1 MEEYLRKKNSLVKK
15 FNKTLELLN
24 SKISNTIELNQQL
37 NSIDNLLIQN
47 NNLGNNIL
55 KSLKDNKIQ
64 KFLKQEKN
72 SKYYESII
80 YEFGEYVINNISS
93 KIDYIKKN
101 KDDKIYTKKLNN
113 TNFLSLLEMKRFEK
127 KTDSIYKNFK
137 LISQIKKIII
147 ITEEIENDINSKN
160 LVIINQIQRSNEMN
174 SLKEFLKDLY
184 DYLNYIKKFPNKE
197 EKINCDNL
205 IIKYLQKLELIFQKL
220 SLYEKEVIN
229 NKIDSLRKSQ
239 NFIQNKF
246 QNFKSDSFFKEKK
259 IENKNKEEDKF
270 NKIRFILSNINNTQ
284 NNIQLSQSYINLDIL

>member
-47 NNLGNNIL
+47 NDLGNNIL
-55 KSLKDNKIQ
+55 KSFKDNKIQ

-80 YEFGEYVINNISS
+80 YEFGEYIINNLSS
-93 KIDYIKKN
+93 KIDDIKNN
-101 KDDKIYTKKLNN
+101 KDDKLYNKKLNN
-113 TNFLSLLEMKRFEK
+113 TNFLSLLEIKRFEK
-127 KTDSIYKNFK
+127 NTDSIFKNFK

-197 EKINCDNL
+197 EKINYDNL
-205 IIKYLQKLELIFQKL
+205 IIKYLQKLELIFKKL
-220 SLYEKEVIN
+220 SFYEKEVIN

-270 NKIRFILSNINNTQ
+270 NKIRFILSNIINTQ
-284 NNIQLSQSYINLDIL
+284 NNIQLSQSYINLDVL

>member
-80 YEFGEYVINNISS
+80 YEFGEYIINNISS
-93 KIDYIKKN
+93 KIEDIKNN
-101 KDDKIYTKKLNN
+101 KDDKLYNKKLNN
-113 TNFLSLLEMKRFEK
+113 TNFLSLLEIKRFEK
-127 KTDSIYKNFK
+127 NTDSIFKNFK

-197 EKINCDNL
+197 EKINYDNL
-205 IIKYLQKLELIFQKL
+205 IIKYLQKLELIFKKL
-220 SLYEKEVIN
+220 SFYEKEVIN
-229 NKIDSLRKSQ
+229 DKIDSLRKSQ

-270 NKIRFILSNINNTQ
+270 NKIRFILSNIINTQ
-284 NNIQLSQSYINLDIL
+284 NNIQLSQSYINLDVL

>member
-55 KSLKDNKIQ
+55 KSFKDNKIQ

-80 YEFGEYVINNISS
+80 YEFGEYIINNLSS
-93 KIDYIKKN
+93 KIDDIKNN
-101 KDDKIYTKKLNN
+101 KDDKLYNKKLNN
-113 TNFLSLLEMKRFEK
+113 TNFLSLLEIKRFEK
-127 KTDSIYKNFK
+127 NTDSIFKNFK

-197 EKINCDNL
+197 EKINYDNL
-205 IIKYLQKLELIFQKL
+205 IIKYLQKLELIFKKL
-220 SLYEKEVIN
+220 SFYEKEVIN
-229 NKIDSLRKSQ
+229 DKIDSLRKSQ

-270 NKIRFILSNINNTQ
+270 NKIRFILSNIINTQ

>member
-55 KSLKDNKIQ
+55 KSFKDNKIQ

-80 YEFGEYVINNISS
+80 YEFGEYIINNLSS
-93 KIDYIKKN
+93 KINDIKNN
-101 KDDKIYTKKLNN
+101 KDDKLYNKKLNN
-113 TNFLSLLEMKRFEK
+113 TNFLSLLEIKRFEK
-127 KTDSIYKNFK
+127 NTDSIFKNFK

-197 EKINCDNL
+197 EKINYDNL
-205 IIKYLQKLELIFQKL
+205 IIKYLQKLELIFKKL
-220 SLYEKEVIN
+220 SFYEKEVIN
-229 NKIDSLRKSQ
+229 DKIDSLRKSQ

-270 NKIRFILSNINNTQ
+270 NKIRFILSNIINTQ
-284 NNIQLSQSYINLDIL
+284 NNIQLSQSYINLDVL

>member
-80 YEFGEYVINNISS
+80 YEFGEYIINNISS
-93 KIDYIKKN
+93 KIDDIKNN
-101 KDDKIYTKKLNN
+101 KDDKLYNKKLNN
-113 TNFLSLLEMKRFEK
+113 TNFLSLLEIKRFEK
-127 KTDSIYKNFK
+127 NTDSIFKNFK

-197 EKINCDNL
+197 EKINYDNL
-205 IIKYLQKLELIFQKL
+205 IIKYLQKLELIFKKL
-220 SLYEKEVIN
+220 SFYEKEVIN
-229 NKIDSLRKSQ
+229 DKIDSLRKSQ

-270 NKIRFILSNINNTQ
+270 NKIRFILSNIINTQ

>member
-80 YEFGEYVINNISS
+80 YEFGEYIINNISS
-93 KIDYIKKN
+93 KIDDIKNN
-101 KDDKIYTKKLNN
+101 KDDKLYNKKLNN
-113 TNFLSLLEMKRFEK
+113 TNFLSLLEIKRFEK
-127 KTDSIYKNFK
+127 NTDSIFKNFK

-197 EKINCDNL
+197 EKINYDNL
-205 IIKYLQKLELIFQKL
+205 IIKYLQKLELIFKKL
-220 SLYEKEVIN
+220 SFYEKEVIN

-270 NKIRFILSNINNTQ
+270 NKIRFILSNIINTQ

>member
-55 KSLKDNKIQ
+55 KSLKDNKIK

-80 YEFGEYVINNISS
+80 YEFGEYIINNISS
-93 KIDYIKKN
+93 KIDDIKNN
-101 KDDKIYTKKLNN
+101 KDDKLYNKKLNN
-113 TNFLSLLEMKRFEK
+113 TNFLSLLEIKRFEK
-127 KTDSIYKNFK
+127 NTDSIFKNFK

-197 EKINCDNL
+197 EKINYDNL
-205 IIKYLQKLELIFQKL
+205 IIKYLQKLELIFKKL
-220 SLYEKEVIN
+220 SFYEKEVIN

-270 NKIRFILSNINNTQ
+270 NKIRFILSNIINTQ

>member
-1 MEEYLRKKNSLVKK
+1 MKK

-55 KSLKDNKIQ
+55 KSFKDNKIQ

-80 YEFGEYVINNISS
+80 YEFGEYIINNLSS
-93 KIDYIKKN
+93 KIDDIKNN
-101 KDDKIYTKKLNN
+101 KDDKLYNKKLNN
-113 TNFLSLLEMKRFEK
+113 TNFLSLLEIKRFEK
-127 KTDSIYKNFK
+127 NTDSIFKNFK

-197 EKINCDNL
+197 EKINYDNL
-205 IIKYLQKLELIFQKL
+205 IIKYLQKLELIFKKL
-220 SLYEKEVIN
+220 SFYEKEVIN
-229 NKIDSLRKSQ
+229 DKIDSLRKSQ

-270 NKIRFILSNINNTQ
+270 NKIRFILSNIINTQ

>member
-80 YEFGEYVINNISS
+80 YEFGEYIINNISS
-93 KIDYIKKN
+93 KIEDIKNN
-101 KDDKIYTKKLNN
+101 KDDKLYNKKLNN
-113 TNFLSLLEMKRFEK
+113 TNFLSLLEIKRFEK
-127 KTDSIYKNFK
+127 NTDSIFKNFK

-197 EKINCDNL
+197 EKINYDNL

-270 NKIRFILSNINNTQ
+270 NKIRFILSNINTQ

>member
-55 KSLKDNKIQ
+55 KSFKDNKIQ

-80 YEFGEYVINNISS
+80 YEFGEYIINNLSS
-93 KIDYIKKN
+93 KIDDIKNN
-101 KDDKIYTKKLNN
+101 KDDKLYNKKLNN
-113 TNFLSLLEMKRFEK
+113 TNFLSLLEIKRFEK
-127 KTDSIYKNFK
+127 NTDSIFKNFK

-197 EKINCDNL
+197 EKINYDNL
-205 IIKYLQKLELIFQKL
+205 IIKYLQKLELIFKKL
-220 SLYEKEVIN
+220 SFYEKEVIN

-270 NKIRFILSNINNTQ
+270 NKIRFILSNIINTQ
-284 NNIQLSQSYINLDIL
+284 NNIQLSQSYINLDVL

>member
-24 SKISNTIELNQQL
+24 SKISNNIELNQQL

-55 KSLKDNKIQ
+55 KSFKDNKIQ

-80 YEFGEYVINNISS
+80 YEFGEYIINNLSS
-93 KIDYIKKN
+93 KINDIKNN
-101 KDDKIYTKKLNN
+101 KDDKLYNKKLNN
-113 TNFLSLLEMKRFEK
+113 TNFLSLLEIKRFEK
-127 KTDSIYKNFK
+127 NTDSIFKNFK

-197 EKINCDNL
+197 EKINYDNL
-205 IIKYLQKLELIFQKL
+205 IIKYLQKLELIFKKL
-220 SLYEKEVIN
+220 SFYEKEVIN
-229 NKIDSLRKSQ
+229 DKIDSLRKSQ

-270 NKIRFILSNINNTQ
+270 NKIRFILSNIINTQ
-284 NNIQLSQSYINLDIL
+284 NNIQLSQSYINLDVL

>member
-1 MEEYLRKKNSLVKK
+1 MEKYLRKKNSLVKK

-24 SKISNTIELNQQL
+24 SKISNIELNQQL
-37 NSIDNLLIQN
+37 NSIDDLLIQN
-47 NNLGNNIL
+47 NNLGKNIL

-72 SKYYESII
+72 TKNYESII

-239 NFIQNKF
+239 NFIQDKF
-246 QNFKSDSFFKEKK
+246 QNFKSNSFFKEKK

-270 NKIRFILSNINNTQ
+270 NKIRFILSNIINTQ

>member
-55 KSLKDNKIQ
+55 KSFKDNKIQ

-80 YEFGEYVINNISS
+80 YEFGEYIINNLSS
-93 KIDYIKKN
+93 KIDDIKNN
-101 KDDKIYTKKLNN
+101 KDDKLYNKKLNN
-113 TNFLSLLEMKRFEK
+113 TNFLSLLEIKRFEK
-127 KTDSIYKNFK
+127 NTDSIFKNFK

-197 EKINCDNL
+197 EKINYDNL
-205 IIKYLQKLELIFQKL
+205 IIKYLQKLELIFKKL
-220 SLYEKEVIN
+220 SFYEKEVIN
-229 NKIDSLRKSQ
+229 DKIDSLRKSQ

-270 NKIRFILSNINNTQ
+270 NKIRFILSNIINTQ
-284 NNIQLSQSYINLDIL
+284 NNIQLSQSYINLDVL

>member
-15 FNKTLELLN
+15 FNKTFELLN

-80 YEFGEYVINNISS
+80 YEFGEYIINNISS
-93 KIDYIKKN
+93 KIEDIKNN
-101 KDDKIYTKKLNN
+101 KDDKLYNKKLNN
-113 TNFLSLLEMKRFEK
+113 TNFLSLLEIKRFEK
-127 KTDSIYKNFK
+127 NTDSIFKNFK

-197 EKINCDNL
+197 EKINYDNL
-205 IIKYLQKLELIFQKL
+205 IIKYLQKLELIFKKL
-220 SLYEKEVIN
+220 SFYEKEVIN

-270 NKIRFILSNINNTQ
+270 NKIRFILSNIINTQ

>member
-80 YEFGEYVINNISS
+80 YEFGEYIINNLSS
-93 KIDYIKKN
+93 KIDDIKNN
-101 KDDKIYTKKLNN
+101 KDDKLYNKKLNN
-113 TNFLSLLEMKRFEK
+113 TNFLSLLEIKRFEK
-127 KTDSIYKNFK
+127 NTDSIFKNFK

-197 EKINCDNL
+197 EKINYDNL
-205 IIKYLQKLELIFQKL
+205 IIKYLQKLELIFKKL
-220 SLYEKEVIN
+220 SFYEKEVIN
-229 NKIDSLRKSQ
+229 DKIDSLRKSQ

-270 NKIRFILSNINNTQ
+270 NKIRFILSNIINTQ

>member
-1 MEEYLRKKNSLVKK
+1 MKK

-80 YEFGEYVINNISS
+80 YEFGEYIINNISS
-93 KIDYIKKN
+93 KIEDIKNN
-101 KDDKIYTKKLNN
+101 KDDKLYNKKLNN
-113 TNFLSLLEMKRFEK
+113 TNFLSLLEIKRFEK
-127 KTDSIYKNFK
+127 NTDSIFKNFK

-197 EKINCDNL
+197 EKINYDNL
-205 IIKYLQKLELIFQKL
+205 IIKYLQKLELIFKKL
-220 SLYEKEVIN
+220 SFYEKEVIN

-270 NKIRFILSNINNTQ
+270 NKIRFILSNINTQ

>member
-80 YEFGEYVINNISS
+80 YEFGEYIINNISS
-93 KIDYIKKN
+93 KIDDIKNN
-101 KDDKIYTKKLNN
+101 KDDKLYNKKLNN
-113 TNFLSLLEMKRFEK
+113 TNFLSLLEIKRFEK
-127 KTDSIYKNFK
+127 NTDSIFKNFK

-197 EKINCDNL
+197 EKINYDNL
-205 IIKYLQKLELIFQKL
+205 IIKYLQKLELIFKKL
-220 SLYEKEVIN
+220 SFYEKEVIN

-270 NKIRFILSNINNTQ
+270 NKIRFILSNINTQ

>member
-80 YEFGEYVINNISS
+80 YEFGEYIINNISS
-93 KIDYIKKN
+93 KIEDIKNN
-101 KDDKIYTKKLNN
+101 KDDKLYNKKLNN
-113 TNFLSLLEMKRFEK
+113 TNFLSLLEIKRFEK
-127 KTDSIYKNFK
+127 NTDSIFKNFK

-197 EKINCDNL
+197 EKINYDNL
-205 IIKYLQKLELIFQKL
+205 IIKYLQKLELIFKKL
-220 SLYEKEVIN
+220 SFYEKEVIN

-270 NKIRFILSNINNTQ
+270 NKIRFILSNINTQ

>member
-80 YEFGEYVINNISS
+80 YEFGEYIINNISS
-93 KIDYIKKN
+93 KIEDIKNN
-101 KDDKIYTKKLNN
+101 KDDKLYNKKLNN
-113 TNFLSLLEMKRFEK
+113 TNFLSLLEIKRFEK
-127 KTDSIYKNFK
+127 NTDSIFKNFK

-197 EKINCDNL
+197 EKINYDNL

-270 NKIRFILSNINNTQ
+270 NKIRFILSNIINTQ

>member
-1 MEEYLRKKNSLVKK
+1 MEEKKKKKNSLVKK

-80 YEFGEYVINNISS
+80 YEFGEYIINNISS
-93 KIDYIKKN
+93 KIEDIKNN
-101 KDDKIYTKKLNN
+101 KDDKLYNKKLNN
-113 TNFLSLLEMKRFEK
+113 TNFLSLLEIKRFEK
-127 KTDSIYKNFK
+127 NTDSIFKNFK

-197 EKINCDNL
+197 EKINYDNL
-205 IIKYLQKLELIFQKL
+205 IIKYLQKLELIFKKL
-220 SLYEKEVIN
+220 SFYEKEVIN

-270 NKIRFILSNINNTQ
+270 NKIRFILSNIINTQ

>member
-55 KSLKDNKIQ
+55 KSFKDNKIQ

-80 YEFGEYVINNISS
+80 YEFGEYIINNISS
-93 KIDYIKKN
+93 KIEDIKNN
-101 KDDKIYTKKLNN
+101 KDDKLYNKKLNN
-113 TNFLSLLEMKRFEK
+113 TNFLSLLEIKRFEK
-127 KTDSIYKNFK
+127 NTDSIFKNFK

-197 EKINCDNL
+197 EKINYDNL
-205 IIKYLQKLELIFQKL
+205 IIKYLQKLELIFKKL
-220 SLYEKEVIN
+220 SFYEKEVIN
-229 NKIDSLRKSQ
+229 DKIDSLRKSQ

-270 NKIRFILSNINNTQ
+270 NKIRFILSNIINTQ
-284 NNIQLSQSYINLDIL
+284 NNIQLSQSYINLDVL

>member
-80 YEFGEYVINNISS
+80 YEFGEYIINNISS
-93 KIDYIKKN
+93 KIEDIKNN
-101 KDDKIYTKKLNN
+101 KDDKLYNKKLNN
-113 TNFLSLLEMKRFEK
+113 TNFLSLLEIKRFEK
-127 KTDSIYKNFK
+127 NTDSIFKNFK

-147 ITEEIENDINSKN
+147 ITKEIENDINSKN

-197 EKINCDNL
+197 EKINYDNL
-205 IIKYLQKLELIFQKL
+205 IIKYLQKLELIFKKL
-220 SLYEKEVIN
+220 SFYEKEVIN

-270 NKIRFILSNINNTQ
+270 NKIRFILSNIINTQ

>member
-24 SKISNTIELNQQL
+24 SKISNNIELNQQL

-55 KSLKDNKIQ
+55 KSFKDNKIQ

-80 YEFGEYVINNISS
+80 YEFGEYIINNLSS
-93 KIDYIKKN
+93 KIDDIKNN
-101 KDDKIYTKKLNN
+101 KDDKLYNKKLNN
-113 TNFLSLLEMKRFEK
+113 TNFLSLLEIKRFDK
-127 KTDSIYKNFK
+127 NTDSIFKNFK

-197 EKINCDNL
+197 EKINYDNL
-205 IIKYLQKLELIFQKL
+205 IIKYLQKLELIFKKL
-220 SLYEKEVIN
+220 SFYEKEVIN
-229 NKIDSLRKSQ
+229 DKIDSLRKSQ

-270 NKIRFILSNINNTQ
+270 NKIRFILSNIINTQ
-284 NNIQLSQSYINLDIL
+284 NNIQLSQSYINLDVL

>member
-80 YEFGEYVINNISS
+80 YEFGEYIINNISS
-93 KIDYIKKN
+93 KIEDIKNN
-101 KDDKIYTKKLNN
+101 KDDKLYNKKLNN
-113 TNFLSLLEMKRFEK
+113 TNFLSLLEIKRFEK
-127 KTDSIYKNFK
+127 NTDSIFKNFK

-205 IIKYLQKLELIFQKL
+205 IIKYLQKLELIFKKL
-220 SLYEKEVIN
+220 SFYEKEVIN

-270 NKIRFILSNINNTQ
+270 NKIRFILSNIINTQ

>member
-80 YEFGEYVINNISS
+80 YEFGEYIINNISS
-93 KIDYIKKN
+93 KIEDIKNN
-101 KDDKIYTKKLNN
+101 KDDKLYNKKLNN
-113 TNFLSLLEMKRFEK
+113 TNFLSLLEIKRFEK
-127 KTDSIYKNFK
+127 NTDSIFKNFK

-197 EKINCDNL
+197 EKINYDNL
-205 IIKYLQKLELIFQKL
+205 IIKYLQKLELIFKKL
-220 SLYEKEVIN
+220 SFYEKEVIN

-270 NKIRFILSNINNTQ
+270 NKIRFILSNIINTQ
-284 NNIQLSQSYINLDIL
+284 NNIQLSQSYINLDVL

>member
-47 NNLGNNIL
+47 NDLGNNIL
-55 KSLKDNKIQ
+55 KSFKDNKIQ

-80 YEFGEYVINNISS
+80 YEFGEYIINNLSS
-93 KIDYIKKN
+93 KINDIKNN
-101 KDDKIYTKKLNN
+101 KDDKLYNKKLNN
-113 TNFLSLLEMKRFEK
+113 TNFLSLLEIKRFEK
-127 KTDSIYKNFK
+127 NTDSIFKNFK

-197 EKINCDNL
+197 EKINYDNL
-205 IIKYLQKLELIFQKL
+205 IIKYLQKLELIFKKL
-220 SLYEKEVIN
+220 SFYEKEVIN
-229 NKIDSLRKSQ
+229 DKIDSLRKSQ

-270 NKIRFILSNINNTQ
+270 NKIRFILSNIINTQ
-284 NNIQLSQSYINLDIL
+284 NNIQLSQSYINLDVL